1 MEPVLPQRGRNRL
14 ARVGASLRCHST
26 RRGAPEPA
34 TGVTAAAAGGAGV
47 KGYRAAIIGL
57 GFIGGGDQW
66 SGDQIG
72 GQQVAA
78 LENLTGHHALALD
91 AHPRIELVTGTSRD
105 VGRRQRF
112 GERYRIPMERLYDDW
127 RAMLAAEK
135 LDIVSVCTYT
145 PWVP

>member
-1 MEPVLPQRGRNRL
+1 MEPVLPQHSRNRL

-34 TGVTAAAAGGAGV
+34 TGVTAAAGGAGV
-47 KGYRAAIIGL
+47 EGYRAAIIGL

-91 AHPRIELVTGTSRD
+91 AHPRIELVTGSSRD

>member
-1 MEPVLPQRGRNRL
+1 MEPVLPQRSRNRL

-34 TGVTAAAAGGAGV
+34 TGVTAAAG
-47 KGYRAAIIGL
+47 GYRAAIIGL

-78 LENLTGHHALALD
+78 LENLTGHHALALS
-91 AHPRIELVTGTSRD
+91 AHPRIELVTGSSRD

>member
-1 MEPVLPQRGRNRL
+1 MEPVLPQRSRNRL
-14 ARVGASLRCHST
+14 ARVSASLRCHST

-34 TGVTAAAAGGAGV
+34 TGVTAAAGGAGV
-47 KGYRAAIIGL
+47 EGYRAAIIGL

-91 AHPRIELVTGTSRD
+91 AHPRIELVTGSSRD

>member
-1 MEPVLPQRGRNRL
+1 MEPILPQRSRNRL
-14 ARVGASLRCHST
+14 ARIKASLRFPQ
-26 RRGAPEPA
+26 APAAEP
-34 TGVTAAAAGGAGV
+34 AAGGAGV
-47 KGYRAAIIGL
+47 KGGYRAAIIGL

-91 AHPRIELVTGTSRD
+91 AHPRIELVTGSSRD

-127 RAMLAAEK
+127 RAMLAAEE

>member
-1 MEPVLPQRGRNRL
+1 MEPVLPQRSRNRL
-14 ARVGASLRCHST
+14 AQIGASLRCHST

-34 TGVTAAAAGGAGV
+34 TGVTAAAGGPGV
-47 KGYRAAIIGL
+47 EGYRAAIIGL

-91 AHPRIELVTGTSRD
+91 AHPRIELVTGSSRD